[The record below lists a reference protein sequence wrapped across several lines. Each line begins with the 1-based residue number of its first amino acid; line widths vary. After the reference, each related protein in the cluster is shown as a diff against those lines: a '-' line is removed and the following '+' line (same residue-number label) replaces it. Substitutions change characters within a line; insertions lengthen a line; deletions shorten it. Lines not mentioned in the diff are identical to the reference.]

1 MKLFNSIKKED
12 QKIIKAILFLF
23 GFEPVNINL
32 YKLALLHKS
41 KNKNESN
48 ERLEYLGDAVL
59 NLIVAEYL
67 FKKYPFKDEGFLT
80 KIRSKIVSRESLN
93 NLGRKVG
100 LKELINFKNV
110 NEYSKNYNSIYGDA
124 LEAIIG
130 AVYLDVGF
138 EYCQEYIVKNIII
151 PYYNFD
157 ELVNKTHN
165 FKSKILEWSQ
175 KEKKLIKFSTKK
187 IILKNNSSQFESIL
201 ILENKEISK
210 GFGSNKK
217 NAEKDASRL
226 ACEKLELK

>member
-1 MKLFNSIKKED
+1 MFNYIKKLQLED
-12 QKIIKAILFLF
+12 EKGIVKSNIK
-23 GFEPVNINL
+23 GW
-32 YKLALLHKS
+32 HS
-41 KNKNESN
+41 K
-48 ERLEYLGDAVL
+48 D
-59 NLIVAEYL
+59 
-67 FKKYPFKDEGFLT
+67 
-80 KIRSKIVSRESLN
+80 
-93 NLGRKVG
+93 
-100 LKELINFKNV
+100 
-110 NEYSKNYNSIYGDA
+110 YNSLYGDA

-201 ILENKEISK
+201 IIENKEISK

-217 NAEKDASRL
+217 SAEKDASRL
-226 ACEKLELK
+226 ACDKLELE

>member
-110 NEYSKNYNSIYGDA
+110 NEYSKNYNSLYGDA

-201 ILENKEISK
+201 IIENKEISK
-210 GFGSNKK
+210 GFGDNKK
-217 NAEKDASRL
+217 DAEKDASRL
-226 ACEKLELK
+226 ACKKLEL

>member
-80 KIRSKIVSRESLN
+80 KIRSKIVSRDSLN

-100 LKELINFKNV
+100 LKELINFKNID
-110 NEYSKNYNSIYGDA
+110 EFSKNYKSIFGDA

-187 IILKNNSSQFESIL
+187 ITLKKNSSQFESIL
-201 ILENKEISK
+201 IIENKEISK
-210 GFGSNKK
+210 GFGNNKK
-217 NAEKDASRL
+217 DAEKDASRL
-226 ACEKLELK
+226 ACKKLEL

>member
-1 MKLFNSIKKED
+1 VKLFNSIKKED

-67 FKKYPFKDEGFLT
+67 FKKYPYKDEGFLT

-93 NLGRKVG
+93 DLGRKVG

-201 ILENKEISK
+201 IIENKEISK

-217 NAEKDASRL
+217 SAEKDASRL

>member
-1 MKLFNSIKKED
+1 VKLFNSIKKED

-67 FKKYPFKDEGFLT
+67 FKKYPYKDEGFLT

-93 NLGRKVG
+93 DLGRKVG

-138 EYCQEYIVKNIII
+138 EYCQEYIVKNIVI

-201 ILENKEISK
+201 IIENKEISK

-217 NAEKDASRL
+217 SAEKDASRL

>member
-23 GFEPVNINL
+23 GFEPFNINL

-110 NEYSKNYNSIYGDA
+110 NEYSKNYNSLYGDA

-201 ILENKEISK
+201 IIENKEISK

>member
-110 NEYSKNYNSIYGDA
+110 NEYSKNYNSLYGDA

-187 IILKNNSSQFESIL
+187 ITLKNNSSQFESIL
-201 ILENKEISK
+201 IIENKEISK

-217 NAEKDASRL
+217 SAEKDASRL

>member
-32 YKLALLHKS
+32 YKLALLHRS

-201 ILENKEISK
+201 IIENKEISK

-217 NAEKDASRL
+217 SAEKDASRL

>member
-1 MKLFNSIKKED
+1 VKLFNSIKKED

-80 KIRSKIVSRESLN
+80 KIRSKIVSRDSLN
-93 NLGRKVG
+93 DLGRKVG

-110 NEYSKNYNSIYGDA
+110 DEFSKNYKSIFGDA

-187 IILKNNSSQFESIL
+187 ITLKNNSSQFESIL
-201 ILENKEISK
+201 IIENKEISK
-210 GFGSNKK
+210 GFGNNKK
-217 NAEKDASRL
+217 DAEKDASRL
-226 ACEKLELK
+226 ACKKLEL

>member
-110 NEYSKNYNSIYGDA
+110 NEYSKNFKSIYGDA

-201 ILENKEISK
+201 IIENKEISK

-217 NAEKDASRL
+217 SAQKDASRL

>member
-110 NEYSKNYNSIYGDA
+110 NEYSKNYNSLYGDA

-201 ILENKEISK
+201 IIENKEISK

-226 ACEKLELK
+226 ACKKLELK

>member
-93 NLGRKVG
+93 DLGRKVG

-151 PYYNFD
+151 PYYDFED
-157 ELVNKTHN
+157 LVNKTHN

-175 KEKKLIKFSTKK
+175 KEKKLIKFLTKK
-187 IILKNNSSQFESIL
+187 ITLKNNSSQFESI
-201 ILENKEISK
+201 IIIENKEISK

-217 NAEKDASRL
+217 SAEKDASRL

>member
-110 NEYSKNYNSIYGDA
+110 NEYSKNYNSLYGDA

-201 ILENKEISK
+201 IIENKEISK

-217 NAEKDASRL
+217 SAEKDASRL

>member
-110 NEYSKNYNSIYGDA
+110 DEYSKNYKSIYGDA

-201 ILENKEISK
+201 IIENKEISK

-217 NAEKDASRL
+217 SAEKDASRL

>member
-1 MKLFNSIKKED
+1 VKLFNSIKKED

-48 ERLEYLGDAVL
+48 ERLEYRGDAVL

-80 KIRSKIVSRESLN
+80 KIRSKIVSRDSLN
-93 NLGRKVG
+93 DLGRKVG

-110 NEYSKNYNSIYGDA
+110 DEFSKNYKSIFGDA

-201 ILENKEISK
+201 IIENKEISK
-210 GFGSNKK
+210 GFGNNKK
-217 NAEKDASRL
+217 DAEKDASRL
-226 ACEKLELK
+226 ACKKLEL

>member
-48 ERLEYLGDAVL
+48 ERLEYLGDAVI

-67 FKKYPFKDEGFLT
+67 FKKYPFKNEGFLT

-93 NLGRKVG
+93 SLGRKVG

-110 NEYSKNYNSIYGDA
+110 NEYSKNYKSIYGDA

-175 KEKKLIKFSTKK
+175 REKKLVKFSTKK

-201 ILENKEISK
+201 IIENKEISK

>member
-110 NEYSKNYNSIYGDA
+110 NEYSKNYNSLYGDA

-151 PYYNFD
+151 PYYDFED
-157 ELVNKTHN
+157 LVNKTHN

-201 ILENKEISK
+201 IIENKEISK

-217 NAEKDASRL
+217 SAEKDASRL

>member
-201 ILENKEISK
+201 IIENKEISK

-217 NAEKDASRL
+217 SAEKDASRL

>member
-1 MKLFNSIKKED
+1 VKLFNSIKKED

-23 GFEPVNINL
+23 GFEPININL

-41 KNKNESN
+41 KNKKESN

-59 NLIVAEYL
+59 NLIVAGYL
-67 FKKYPFKDEGFLT
+67 FKKYPFKNEGFLT

-110 NEYSKNYNSIYGDA
+110 NEYSKNYKSIYGDA

-138 EYCQEYIVKNIII
+138 EYCQEYIVKNMII

-175 KEKKLIKFSTKK
+175 KEKKLIKFFTKK
-187 IILKNNSSQFESIL
+187 IILKNNSSQFEAIL
-201 ILENKEISK
+201 LIENKEISK

>member
-80 KIRSKIVSRESLN
+80 KIRSKIVSRDSLN

-110 NEYSKNYNSIYGDA
+110 DEFSKNYKSIFGDA

-187 IILKNNSSQFESIL
+187 ITLKNNSSQFESIL
-201 ILENKEISK
+201 II
-210 GFGSNKK
+210 KK
-217 NAEKDASRL
+217 FLKDLVIIKRMQKKML
-226 ACEKLELK
+226 QG

>member
-110 NEYSKNYNSIYGDA
+110 NEYSKNFKSIYGDA

-201 ILENKEISK
+201 IIENKEISK

-217 NAEKDASRL
+217 SAEKDASRL

>member
-67 FKKYPFKDEGFLT
+67 FKKYPYKDEGFLT

-201 ILENKEISK
+201 IIENKEISK

-217 NAEKDASRL
+217 RAEKDASRL

>member
-151 PYYNFD
+151 PYYDFED
-157 ELVNKTHN
+157 LVNKTHN

-201 ILENKEISK
+201 IIENKEISK

-217 NAEKDASRL
+217 SAEKDASRL

>member
-41 KNKNESN
+41 KDKNESN

-80 KIRSKIVSRESLN
+80 KIRSKIVSRNSLN
-93 NLGRKVG
+93 DLGRKVG

-110 NEYSKNYNSIYGDA
+110 DEFSKNYKSIFGDA

-201 ILENKEISK
+201 IIENKEISK
-210 GFGSNKK
+210 GFGNNKK
-217 NAEKDASRL
+217 DAEKDASRL
-226 ACEKLELK
+226 ACEKLEL

>member
-201 ILENKEISK
+201 IIENKEICK

-217 NAEKDASRL
+217 SAEKDASRL

>member
-1 MKLFNSIKKED
+1 VKLFNSIKKED

-151 PYYNFD
+151 PYYDFE

-201 ILENKEISK
+201 IIENKEISK

-217 NAEKDASRL
+217 SAEKDASRL

>member
-151 PYYNFD
+151 PHYNFD

-175 KEKKLIKFSTKK
+175 KEKKLIKFLTKK
-187 IILKNNSSQFESIL
+187 ITLKNNSSQFESI
-201 ILENKEISK
+201 IIIENKEISK

>member
-201 ILENKEISK
+201 IIENKEISK

>member
-110 NEYSKNYNSIYGDA
+110 DEYSKNYKSIYGDA

-201 ILENKEISK
+201 IIENKEISK

>member
-110 NEYSKNYNSIYGDA
+110 NEYSKNYNSICFWSVFFFDA
-124 LEAIIG
+124 TSENGKRIGLICFHLLEALI
-130 AVYLDVGF
+130 
-138 EYCQEYIVKNIII
+138 
-151 PYYNFD
+151 NF
-157 ELVNKTHN
+157 
-165 FKSKILEWSQ
+165 FG
-175 KEKKLIKFSTKK
+175 
-187 IILKNNSSQFESIL
+187 
-201 ILENKEISK
+201 IS
-210 GFGSNKK
+210 NTT
-217 NAEKDASRL
+217 
-226 ACEKLELK
+226 

>member
-67 FKKYPFKDEGFLT
+67 FKKYPYKDEGFLT

-201 ILENKEISK
+201 IIENKEISK

>member
-1 MKLFNSIKKED
+1 VKLFNSIKKED

-80 KIRSKIVSRESLN
+80 KIRSKIVSRDSLN
-93 NLGRKVG
+93 DLGRKVG

-110 NEYSKNYNSIYGDA
+110 DEFSKNYKSIFGDA

-201 ILENKEISK
+201 IIENKEISK
-210 GFGSNKK
+210 GFGNNKK
-217 NAEKDASRL
+217 DAEKDASRL
-226 ACEKLELK
+226 ACKKLEL

>member
-23 GFEPVNINL
+23 GYEPVNINL

-41 KNKNESN
+41 KNKSESN

-67 FKKYPFKDEGFLT
+67 FKKYPFKNEGFLT
-80 KIRSKIVSRESLN
+80 KIRAKIVSRESLN

-201 ILENKEISK
+201 IIENKEISK

-217 NAEKDASRL
+217 SAEKDASRL

>member
-100 LKELINFKNV
+100 LKELINFKNID
-110 NEYSKNYNSIYGDA
+110 EYSKNYKSIYGDA

-187 IILKNNSSQFESIL
+187 ITLKNNSSQFESIL
-201 ILENKEISK
+201 IIENKEISK